1 MAGYLAVTDKRTI
14 TADGRAVIAKEFVP
28 RTEYATGGS
37 GYGISPQDYG
47 AVGDG
52 VANDSAAV
60 QAALDAASWGGL
72 INLSGR
78 YYMGSTPISA
88 VLKGPLSIQGHGT
101 AKLVWD
107 TGNGILLTQNDA
119 NHTVTIDGLTL
130 LTRAKG
136 LGVALEVV
144 GTNQNATGANLR
156 PRSRNRGSITRV
168 NVGGEGSIETDGWA
182 KGIRLVDVMNFFGNQ
197 IQIDG
202 YAGPVAGSYVS
213 THGIEMITDPANA
226 QAVDVAFSQVWVFFV
241 QYALDVQGYEGVMV
255 DQSTFIA
262 VGTGFRFDA
271 VDSATPLVTF
281 TNGQVAFI
289 NKGFD
294 FKRTNQGVISGSL
307 IYIHANGGNPA
318 GTGVALHDV
327 TTTRVTGCTFV
338 SNVGMLTGVGITG
351 NSILNVVEDCTF
363 YANITNPVNLSATT
377 SKNRVHNLNLGS
389 SSQVVINLA
398 GTANFVEGEVLGFY
412 GTTPAARPQLPASP
426 TVQQLVD
433 ALKAVGLIGQA

>member
-1 MAGYLAVTDKRTI
+1 MAGYLIVTD
-14 TADGRAVIAKEFVP
+14 GRELTENGKAVVAKEFVP
-28 RTEYATGGS
+28 RSEFASGAG
-37 GYGISPQDYG
+37 GYGVSPQDFG

-52 VANDSAAV
+52 VTNDAAAV
-60 QAALDAASWGGL
+60 QAALSAASLGGL
-72 INLSGR
+72 LRLSGR
-78 YYMGSTPISA
+78 YYMGNTPISA
-88 VLKGPLSIQGHGT
+88 VLSGPLSIQGHGT

-107 TGNGILLTQNDA
+107 AGNGILLTQNDA
-119 NHTVTIDGLTL
+119 NHTVTIDGVTL

-136 LGVALEVV
+136 VGVALEIVAT
-144 GTNQNATGANLR
+144 GQNATGANLR

-168 NVGGEGSIETDGWA
+168 NIGGEGSIETDGWA

-281 TNGQVAFI
+281 TNGQIAFI

-307 IYIHANGGNPA
+307 IYIHANGGNPN

-327 TTTRVTGCTFV
+327 TTTRITGCTFV
-338 SNVGMLTGVGITG
+338 SNIGLLTGVGITG

-363 YANITNPVNLSATT
+363 YANVTNPVNLSATT
-377 SKNRVHNLNLGS
+377 SKNRVHNLSLGS
-389 SSQVVINLA
+389 ASQDVINAA
-398 GTANFVEGEVLGFY
+398 GAANFVEGEVQGFY
-412 GTTPAARPQLPASP
+412 GNTPVVKPQLPVTP
-426 TVQQLVD
+426 TAQDIADVLKTLGLV
-433 ALKAVGLIGQA
+433 GQA